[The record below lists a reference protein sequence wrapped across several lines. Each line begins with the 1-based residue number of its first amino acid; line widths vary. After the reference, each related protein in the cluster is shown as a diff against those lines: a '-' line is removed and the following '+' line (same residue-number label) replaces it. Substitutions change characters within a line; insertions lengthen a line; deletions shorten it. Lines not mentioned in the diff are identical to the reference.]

1 MTVLMVGLSLSILE
15 KLKKDSDYEIIVMDS
30 WEQYNNYSFD
40 KKKYQIIQETYI
52 ADITNPN
59 YYLPVLNEIKEKY
72 IIDGVIPSRD
82 YAVRT
87 AAIIAEKLGKKG
99 IGFEKAKILTNK
111 YFLRKACEEYSIPHP
126 RFRQIDSE
134 KEIAEFIKDK
144 QLILKPTRL
153 QASIGISRIETKE
166 DISDAWERTSSAR
179 EESAKEIEFGQEK
192 EYVVEEY
199 VGGQE
204 YSVEALV
211 DDGKIVFINITEKE
225 IFEDSFVEK
234 GHIVP
239 ANIDERLIEQFEN
252 EETNLVS
259 KIGITNG
266 MLHTEWKVE
275 NNKIYLIE
283 CAARMPGDY
292 IFELIQYSYDFNYVD
307 AYMKM
312 MCGKKYD
319 IKRVN
324 SRVSQIKYFEA
335 VPGILRDIDGI
346 ENLLEDYVVDW
357 CLYKNIGEEIKPVNS
372 SWDRV
377 GYFIVVADDYDDLE
391 RLTNKILANVKFIT
405 QVEEK

>member
-144 QLILKPTRL
+144 PLILKPTRL

-266 MLHTEWKVE
+266 IIPFVF
-275 NNKIYLIE
+275 NNISLSSTTLGIMQKFPALKKGLTILIIRIETAKNPSPYLLTRHKHPLDKTRIP
-283 CAARMPGDY
+283 RIISDTMI
-292 IFELIQYSYDFNYVD
+292 IFLGLFLSTIAPE
-307 AYMKM
+307 
-312 MCGKKYD
+312 
-319 IKRVN
+319 
-324 SRVSQIKYFEA
+324 
-335 VPGILRDIDGI
+335 
-346 ENLLEDYVVDW
+346 
-357 CLYKNIGEEIKPVNS
+357 KNCTRN
-372 SWDRV
+372 
-377 GYFIVVADDYDDLE
+377 
-391 RLTNKILANVKFIT
+391 IT
-405 QVEEK
+405 TY